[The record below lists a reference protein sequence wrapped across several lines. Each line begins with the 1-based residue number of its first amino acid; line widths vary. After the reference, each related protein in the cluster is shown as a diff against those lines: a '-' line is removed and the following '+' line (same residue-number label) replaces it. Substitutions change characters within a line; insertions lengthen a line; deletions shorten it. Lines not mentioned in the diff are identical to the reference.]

1 MIETVSP
8 VEQMCITRGQL
19 KGTKAQIRSRGEGG
33 EQGIGSTLWILGR
46 TVAV

>member
-19 KGTKAQIRSRGEGG
+19 KGTKAQIRSRGGG
-33 EQGIGSTLWILGR
+33 GGVSREL
-46 TVAV
+46 VAHFG